1 MPVLPAGFGLVPVG
15 LVPAPVLGVAPV
27 LSVAVLLSVP
37 LVPVLGVVVLGMVP
51 VDGAVLGGDV
61 VDEVVA
67 PVVGVEAVEPVV
79 GVELVPDV
87 WAAAARAAATS
98 RPRNRKMSLRCM
110 RCSSRIG
117 LNLAAGSASAGLP
130 CCCEMGMEQLAALRR
145 ELKAS
150 NSPSG
155 LLP

>member
-1 MPVLPAGFGLVPVG
+1 VVVLPVPLVVLPAGFGLVPVA

-37 LVPVLGVVVLGMVP
+37 LVPVLGVVVLGVVVFGVVVLGVVVLGVVP

-67 PVVGVEAVEPVV
+67 PVV

-98 RPRNRKMSLRCM
+98 RPRNRKMTLRCM
-110 RCSSRIG
+110 RCSSRSCLEPCRG
-117 LNLAAGSASAGLP
+117 KRLGGAPVLLRDGHGTTRRVAA
-130 CCCEMGMEQLAALRR
+130 
-145 ELKAS
+145 
-150 NSPSG
+150 
-155 LLP
+155 